1 MSILTPAIA
10 LSNKLKFKFKFL
22 LLGIIFYIPLV
33 GMCLWVI
40 NGLVTNINAY
50 QLELTGYDYLKRLNQ
65 IEHQLSQDPTTS
77 IEQLTSELTEE
88 PLFNNAMTSVNELQ
102 QWQTIKEDSGEFDFY
117 LHTIAL
123 KENISAA
130 TGLARENDAV
140 SFYLNQIISLRLPA
154 LLEYLTKLS
163 STSDRVIR
171 DGFDA
176 QSYTLI
182 VALDIRVDEIQ
193 NQLNKSVNLLKLH
206 GEDNQAILQ
215 FSSDYELLTQN
226 LDEFQRTLR
235 SQVIEPDDISLSQSQ
250 AMQQSSEILTKGR
263 TLLNSSEQMLFEA
276 LTQLKASSDTVLY
289 LISAIL
295 LLVTL
300 LSIYFL
306 VAMYQSLSDNVYA
319 ITLAADQLGNG
330 NFDQTL
336 VASSQ
341 DEFGKISN
349 SFSQMQNKIASLLTL
364 LNTDAKVLTEAAND
378 IQLLT
383 TNMENSISEQQQ
395 NTHSV
400 ATAISQMSNSIAVVH
415 HNTEQAKGITEQ
427 ASENVQQGQSVIKDT
442 EMAIDAIALEVNNSA
457 TVINELA
464 ENSTN
469 ITQFVSV
476 IREIAEQTNL
486 LALNAA
492 IEAARAG
499 EQGRGFAVVADEVRT
514 LAGRT
519 QDATTEIQLIIEKLQ
534 LGANKSVEVMNAGVE
549 KANAGVE
556 QAQLVATT
564 FSDVTVNVT
573 DIVNASGEISSAV
586 NEQNQMV
593 ESININTENI
603 ATGADEVA
611 NAARTTADAGVKL
624 STIVEQL
631 SRQLAQFKLAK

>member
-22 LLGIIFYIPLV
+22 LLGIIFYIPLM

-65 IEHQLSQDPTTS
+65 IEHQLSQGQTAS
-77 IEQLTSELTEE
+77 IEQLTSELGED
-88 PLFNNAMTSVNELQ
+88 PLFNNAMNSLNELQ
-102 QWQTIKEDSGEFDFY
+102 QWQAMKEESGEFDFY

-130 TGLARENDAV
+130 TGLARENDAI
-140 SFYLNQIISLRLPA
+140 SFYLNQIISLRLPS

-182 VALDIRVDEIQ
+182 VALDKRVDEIQ

-206 GEDNQAILQ
+206 GEDSQAILQ
-215 FSSDYELLTQN
+215 FSSNYELLTQN

-235 SQVIEPDDISLSQSQ
+235 SQVIEPDEISLSQPQ
-250 AMQQSSEILTKGR
+250 AMQQSSEILINGR
-263 TLLNSSEQMLFEA
+263 ALLNSSEQMLFEA
-276 LTQLKASSDTVLY
+276 LTHLKASSDTVLY

-319 ITLAADQLGNG
+319 ITLAAEQLGNG

-341 DEFGKISN
+341 DEFGKISD
-349 SFSQMQNKIASLLTL
+349 SFSQMQHKIASLLAL